1 MNEKLWSWRK
11 TRLWNNLF
19 RLRTRGCPLT
29 GILVTLDRGCIS
41 LKLDNLTDEL
51 IPADLDQLVHFGAG
65 HVLGHD
71 DYKVRI
77 KVGVRNH
84 IIKEL
89 TVQSAQAPSV
99 EKIPR
104 SWVSTYAGQRL
115 WRCVHTWTLPFR
127 SCLPCCFLSCMNQ
140 RVRVSGVC
148 LLLCLSVV
156 NKSLSVSDE
165 AMNVCVL

>member
-1 MNEKLWSWRK
+1 M
-11 TRLWNNLF
+11 F

-77 KVGVRNH
+77 KVGVRH
-84 IIKEL
+84 HVLKEL
-89 TVQSAQAPSV
+89 TVQSAQAP
-99 EKIPR
+99 
-104 SWVSTYAGQRL
+104 Q
-115 WRCVHTWTLPFR
+115 
-127 SCLPCCFLSCMNQ
+127 
-140 RVRVSGVC
+140 
-148 LLLCLSVV
+148 
-156 NKSLSVSDE
+156 
-165 AMNVCVL
+165 